1 MVVTLRDQRVG
12 IIKRSINTEM
22 LLNFTG
28 NSDLNLKSMCNRKKG
43 ELKAKV

>member
-12 IIKRSINTEM
+12 IIRGSINSEM

-28 NSDLNLKSMCNRKKG
+28 NSLI
-43 ELKAKV
+43 